1 MDKLMVILLNDIK
14 SEKNH
19 KHAYNVYESVHQS
32 VLLAALIL
40 DELEGRG
47 QMVLRDGG

>member
-1 MDKLMVILLNDIK
+1 MIYDRVN
-14 SEKNH
+14 
-19 KHAYNVYESVHQS
+19 QS

-47 QMVLRDGG
+47 QMVSGDGG